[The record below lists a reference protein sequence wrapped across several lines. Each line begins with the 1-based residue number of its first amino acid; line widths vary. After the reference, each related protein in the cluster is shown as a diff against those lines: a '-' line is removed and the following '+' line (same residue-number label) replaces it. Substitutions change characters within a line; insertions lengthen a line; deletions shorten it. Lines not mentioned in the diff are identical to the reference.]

1 MKKTNGKLKQKRNT
15 FINEIMKS
23 MDLPLMNLSPH
34 SLTPEKNN
42 INILLAKNT
51 DINGQ
56 ANIQKVRNTADKT
69 LSVLS

>member
-1 MKKTNGKLKQKRNT
+1 
-15 FINEIMKS
+15 MKS